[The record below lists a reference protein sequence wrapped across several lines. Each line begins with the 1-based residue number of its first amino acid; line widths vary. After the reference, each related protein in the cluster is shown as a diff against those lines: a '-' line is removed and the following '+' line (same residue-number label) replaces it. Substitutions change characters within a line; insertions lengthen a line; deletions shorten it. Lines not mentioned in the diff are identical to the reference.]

1 MISFRRYSHDPD
13 LLPSNIGKLENSAL
27 NSIQVVGAAQVSF
40 VAEGSNGAVPLLELG
55 QEGAES
61 STARVLVGDAARQQ
75 QVPLRLATAPSPLAF
90 VLVGE
95 C

>member
-13 LLPSNIGKLENSAL
+13 LLPSNIGKLENL
-27 NSIQVVGAAQVSF
+27 IQVVGAAQVSF

-75 QVPLRLATAPSPLAF
+75 QVPPRLATAPSPLAF